1 MRLTP
6 IRLSIIII
14 VIFGGGLFLWFY
26 PFPKDIHIEQQ
37 AIQYTQD
44 DPASAVTTKIKVEGR
59 MVRPLFRQ
67 ASFEGHVSVDNFDLT
82 QKKYMSTIYV
92 LERKNH
98 INKGSLTYNRTETPF
113 DYSLIGLIYF
123 SDDWREISMFLGSTG
138 DERTQ
143 THVVTGASN
152 YEKAVEIQEK
162 MRGK

>member
-1 MRLTP
+1 MRLTQL
-6 IRLSIIII
+6 RLFIII
-14 VIFGGGLFLWFY
+14 VVLVGVGLVAWLY
-26 PFPKDIHIEQQ
+26 PFPKNIHIEQK

-82 QKKYMSTIYV
+82 QKDYMSTIYV

-98 INKGSLTYNRTETPF
+98 INKGSLTYNRMETPF